1 MARKPG
7 KPKDRKRIA
16 KPKLAG
22 KTGGKIGRVVAE
34 PVIADESEV
43 ELDAGALD
51 ALLEQRKNPES
62 RAKERALNKVPHLK
76 SSPVGRGEEG
86 VDAGASDRDDESPIE
101 VSEFRPVESIDGDAT
116 AESAEPHDAD
126 ADKDADDDKD
136 ADADKKGG
144 ALVATDPLGRYLTE
158 IRRFPLLSREE
169 EAVIARRYVKD
180 KDPADAY
187 RLVTA
192 NLRLVV
198 KLAYEFARATKN
210 VLDLIQEGNV
220 GLMEAVKNF
229 DPEHGIRFPSYAVWW
244 VRAYIYRYLINN
256 WRLVKIGT
264 TQAQRKLFFN
274 LRKETERLE
283 REGFKPQPLLLAH
296 RMGVRESDVR
306 EMQERMG
313 QSEVSL
319 DQPTGSGDDND
330 TRLLDVI
337 PDAGNNPETETADRE
352 WRNFAH
358 DKVREFAD
366 TLTGKEREIF
376 DARLLAE
383 DPETLQVIGARF
395 GISRERVRQIETRL
409 KRRLKE
415 FIEASAPDVEGS
427 GPS

>member
-1 MARKPG
+1 MKRKPG
-7 KPKDRKRIA
+7 KPIQ
-16 KPKLAG
+16 
-22 KTGGKIGRVVAE
+22 
-34 PVIADESEV
+34 S
-43 ELDAGALD
+43 
-51 ALLEQRKNPES
+51 
-62 RAKERALNKVPHLK
+62 
-76 SSPVGRGEEG
+76 
-86 VDAGASDRDDESPIE
+86 AGASKAKASHRPKRRRDGVAIERPEDAADQLADDRGDESHASASRDEAPIE
-101 VSEFRPVESIDGDAT
+101 VTDFHPVET
-116 AESAEPHDAD
+116 AD
-126 ADKDADDDKD
+126 ADTDSVEPVVDGAAREGED
-136 ADADKKGG
+136 GG
-144 ALVATDPLGRYLTE
+144 ALVPVDTLNRYLSE
-158 IRRFPLLSREE
+158 IRRFPLLTREQ
-169 EAVIARRYVKD
+169 EAEIARRYVRE

-198 KLAYEFARATKN
+198 KIAYEFARATRN

-283 REGFKPQPLLLAH
+283 AQGFSPQPLLLAH
-296 RMGVRESDVR
+296 RMGVKESEVR

-319 DQPTGSGDDND
+319 DQPTGSSED

-337 PDAGNNPETETADRE
+337 PDAAHNPETELADRE
-352 WRNFAH
+352 WRDFARA
-358 DKVREFAD
+358 KVEEFEA
-366 TLTGKEREIF
+366 TLEGKEREIF
-376 DARLLAE
+376 KARLLAE
-383 DPETLQVIGARF
+383 DPETLQEIGAKF

-415 FIEASAPDVEGS
+415 FIEAKAPDVEDA

>member
-7 KPKDRKRIA
+7 KPTRPKRAA
-16 KPKLAG
+16 KRAG
-22 KTGGKIGRVVAE
+22 KTAVEKTVVNPRRKSAVAVPSANEDAVLEDIDSSLGRPFE
-34 PVIADESEV
+34 PSD
-43 ELDAGALD
+43 DA
-51 ALLEQRKNPES
+51 
-62 RAKERALNKVPHLK
+62 
-76 SSPVGRGEEG
+76 
-86 VDAGASDRDDESPIE
+86 PIE
-101 VSEFRPVESIDGDAT
+101 VSEFHPVESDQTDAPEDSEE
-116 AESAEPHDAD
+116 ASDSD
-126 ADKDADDDKD
+126 SDDE
-136 ADADKKGG
+136 ASSSKG
-144 ALVATDPLGRYLTE
+144 AVVAVDPLSRYLAE
-158 IRRFPLLSREE
+158 IRRFPLLTREE
-169 EAVIARRYVKD
+169 EAVIARRYVKEN
-180 KDPADAY
+180 DPQDAY

-198 KLAYEFARATKN
+198 KIAFEFARATRN
-210 VLDLIQEGNV
+210 ALDLIQEGNV

-229 DPEHGIRFPSYAVWW
+229 DPEHGVRFPSYAVWW

-256 WRLVKIGT
+256 SRLVKIGT

-296 RMGVRESDVR
+296 RMGVKESEVR

-319 DQPTGSGDDND
+319 DQPAGASEE

-337 PDAGNNPETETADRE
+337 PDAGHNPETETADRE
-352 WRNFAH
+352 WRDFARE
-358 DKVREFAD
+358 KVAQFAAK
-366 TLTGKEREIF
+366 LEGKELEIF
-376 DARLLAE
+376 NARLRAE
-383 DPETLQVIGARF
+383 DPETLQDIGVRF

-415 FIEASAPDVEGS
+415 FIEATAPDVDDA

>member
-7 KPKDRKRIA
+7 KPIVRKRIA
-16 KPKLAG
+16 KPKRTGKAG
-22 KTGGKIGRVVAE
+22 VAAVRERVAAE
-34 PVIADESEV
+34 PVVADETELEV
-43 ELDAGALD
+43 DSDAEATGDKDND
-51 ALLEQRKNPES
+51 A
-62 RAKERALNKVPHLK
+62 
-76 SSPVGRGEEG
+76 
-86 VDAGASDRDDESPIE
+86 PIE
-101 VSEFRPVESIDGDAT
+101 VSEFRPVASTEDEAAVELD
-116 AESAEPHDAD
+116 E
-126 ADKDADDDKD
+126 DKEADD
-136 ADADKKGG
+136 KKSG

-180 KDPADAY
+180 KDPEDAY

-319 DQPTGSGDDND
+319 DQPTGGGEDND

-337 PDAGNNPETETADRE
+337 PDAGHNPETETADRE
-352 WRNFAH
+352 WRDFAH
-358 DKVREFAD
+358 DKVEQFAA
-366 TLTGKEREIF
+366 TLEGKELEIF
-376 DARLLAE
+376 KARLLAE
-383 DPETLQVIGARF
+383 EPETLQVIGARF

-415 FIEASAPDVEGS
+415 FIEASAPDVEGR

>member
-7 KPKDRKRIA
+7 KPIRRKRTTKA
-16 KPKLAG
+16 KRAG
-22 KTGGKIGRVVAE
+22 NAGVEARRARAIAE
-34 PVIADESEV
+34 PIAAEESELDLVPEAGVSEEAADE
-43 ELDAGALD
+43 A
-51 ALLEQRKNPES
+51 
-62 RAKERALNKVPHLK
+62 
-76 SSPVGRGEEG
+76 
-86 VDAGASDRDDESPIE
+86 PIE
-101 VSEFRPVESIDGDAT
+101 VSEFHPIESPDDQAPLQSDQEPAEVEAG
-116 AESAEPHDAD
+116 SA
-126 ADKDADDDKD
+126 KD
-136 ADADKKGG
+136 GG
-144 ALVATDPLGRYLTE
+144 ALVAADPLGRYLAE
-158 IRRFPLLSREE
+158 IRRFPLLTREE
-169 EAVIARRYVKD
+169 EAVIARRYVKY
-180 KDPADAY
+180 KDPQDAY

-198 KLAYEFARATKN
+198 KLAYDFARATKN

-283 REGFKPQPLLLAH
+283 REGFTPQPLLLAH

-313 QSEVSL
+313 QSELSL
-319 DQPTGSGDDND
+319 DQPAGASDD

-337 PDAGNNPETETADRE
+337 PDAGHNPETETADRE
-352 WRNFAH
+352 WRDFAH
-358 DKVREFAD
+358 DKVEQFAA
-366 TLTGKEREIF
+366 TLAGKELEIF
-376 DARLLAE
+376 KARLLSE

-395 GISRERVRQIETRL
+395 GISRERVRQIETR
-409 KRRLKE
+409 
-415 FIEASAPDVEGS
+415 
-427 GPS
+427 

>member
-1 MARKPG
+1 VARKPG
-7 KPKDRKRIA
+7 KPSRSKRA
-16 KPKLAG
+16 TKSGGQPKSKPRHRRA
-22 KTGGKIGRVVAE
+22 VAE
-34 PVIADESEV
+34 PIPSE
-43 ELDAGALD
+43 E
-51 ALLEQRKNPES
+51 P
-62 RAKERALNKVPHLK
+62 ERA
-76 SSPVGRGEEG
+76 SDGESG
-86 VDAGASDRDDESPIE
+86 AVHNNQTTDDDAPIE
-101 VSEFRPVESIDGDAT
+101 VAEFRPLETAEAEPESES
-116 AESAEPHDAD
+116 ESAEPDEDAD
-126 ADKDADDDKD
+126 ATKDS
-136 ADADKKGG
+136 G
-144 ALVATDPLGRYLTE
+144 ALVPTDPLGRYLAE

-169 EAVIARRYVKD
+169 ESVIARRYVKF
-180 KDPADAY
+180 KDPEDAY

-283 REGFKPQPLLLAH
+283 REGFKPQPLLLAS
-296 RMGVRESDVR
+296 RLGVRESDVR

-319 DQPTGSGDDND
+319 DSPIGSGDTND
-330 TRLLDVI
+330 TRLVDVI
-337 PDAGNNPETETADRE
+337 PDSGGNPETETADRE
-352 WRNFAH
+352 WRDFAH
-358 DKVREFAD
+358 DKVDEFAK
-366 TLTGKEREIF
+366 TLEGKELEIF
-376 DARLLAE
+376 RARLLTE
-383 DPETLQVIGARF
+383 DPETLQEIGAKF

-415 FIEASAPDVEGS
+415 FIEESAPDIDRS
-427 GPS
+427 GPSS

>member
-1 MARKPG
+1 VARKPG
-7 KPKDRKRIA
+7 KPIRRKRTA
-16 KPKLAG
+16 KPDGKAAG
-22 KTGGKIGRVVAE
+22 GSRRARATPE
-34 PVIADESEV
+34 PIAPEESELD
-43 ELDAGALD
+43 LDAD
-51 ALLEQRKNPES
+51 A
-62 RAKERALNKVPHLK
+62 V
-76 SSPVGRGEEG
+76 
-86 VDAGASDRDDESPIE
+86 AGAADDAPIE
-101 VSEFRPVESIDGDAT
+101 VSEFHPVANADDSPAQSAD
-116 AESAEPHDAD
+116 SAEP
-126 ADKDADDDKD
+126 ADDDAENAAEAKRS
-136 ADADKKGG
+136 G
-144 ALVATDPLGRYLTE
+144 ALVTTDPLGRYLAE

-180 KDPADAY
+180 KDPEDAY

-229 DPEHGIRFPSYAVWW
+229 DPEHGVRFPSYAVWW

-256 WRLVKIGT
+256 WRLDKIGT

-319 DQPTGSGDDND
+319 DQPTGAGDDSD

-337 PDAGNNPETETADRE
+337 PDVGHNPETETADRE
-352 WRNFAH
+352 WRDFAH
-358 DKVREFAD
+358 DKVEQFAA
-366 TLTGKEREIF
+366 TLAGKELEIF
-376 DARLLAE
+376 KARLLSE
-383 DPETLQVIGARF
+383 DPETLQEIGTRF

>member
-7 KPKDRKRIA
+7 KPKSPKRTA
-16 KPKLAG
+16 KPKRAA
-22 KTGGKIGRVVAE
+22 KSSAKVRRARVVAE
-34 PVIADESEV
+34 PVVGEESEID
-43 ELDAGALD
+43 LDTEAAD
-51 ALLEQRKNPES
+51 AKD
-62 RAKERALNKVPHLK
+62 K
-76 SSPVGRGEEG
+76 S
-86 VDAGASDRDDESPIE
+86 APIE
-101 VSEFRPVESIDGDAT
+101 VSEFRPVESTDDEPAT
-116 AESAEPHDAD
+116 GAEPDAD
-126 ADKDADDDKD
+126 EDKAADR
-136 ADADKKGG
+136 G
-144 ALVATDPLGRYLTE
+144 ALVATDPLGRYLAE

-169 EAVIARRYVKD
+169 EAVIARRYVKN
-180 KDPADAY
+180 KDPEDAY

-264 TQAQRKLFFN
+264 TQGQRKLFFN

-296 RMGVRESDVR
+296 RMGVRESEGR

-313 QSEVSL
+313 PSEVSL
-319 DQPTGSGDDND
+319 DQPAGASEE

-337 PDAGNNPETETADRE
+337 PDAGHNPETETADRE
-352 WRNFAH
+352 WRDFARE
-358 DKVREFAD
+358 KVEQFAA
-366 TLTGKEREIF
+366 TLEGKELEIF
-376 DARLLAE
+376 NAR
-383 DPETLQVIGARF
+383 
-395 GISRERVRQIETRL
+395 
-409 KRRLKE
+409 
-415 FIEASAPDVEGS
+415 
-427 GPS
+427 

>member
-1 MARKPG
+1 M
-7 KPKDRKRIA
+7 
-16 KPKLAG
+16 
-22 KTGGKIGRVVAE
+22 T
-34 PVIADESEV
+34 
-43 ELDAGALD
+43 
-51 ALLEQRKNPES
+51 
-62 RAKERALNKVPHLK
+62 
-76 SSPVGRGEEG
+76 
-86 VDAGASDRDDESPIE
+86 PIE
-101 VSEFRPVESIDGDAT
+101 VSEFHPVESIDADAT

-126 ADKDADDDKD
+126 DDKDADD
-136 ADADKKGG
+136 DADKKGG

-319 DQPTGSGDDND
+319 DQPTGAATTTIRGCS
-330 TRLLDVI
+330 T
-337 PDAGNNPETETADRE
+337 
-352 WRNFAH
+352 
-358 DKVREFAD
+358 
-366 TLTGKEREIF
+366 
-376 DARLLAE
+376 
-383 DPETLQVIGARF
+383 
-395 GISRERVRQIETRL
+395 
-409 KRRLKE
+409 
-415 FIEASAPDVEGS
+415 
-427 GPS
+427 

>member
-1 MARKPG
+1 VARKPG
-7 KPKDRKRIA
+7 KPIPPKRTA
-16 KPKLAG
+16 KAKRAG
-22 KTGGKIGRVVAE
+22 KAGSATRRGRAAAE
-34 PVIADESEV
+34 PIIAEDPALD
-43 ELDAGALD
+43 LDADAIEGAEAAD
-51 ALLEQRKNPES
+51 A
-62 RAKERALNKVPHLK
+62 
-76 SSPVGRGEEG
+76 
-86 VDAGASDRDDESPIE
+86 DAPIE
-101 VSEFRPVESIDGDAT
+101 VSEFHPVASTDADAT
-116 AESAEPHDAD
+116 AESAEHDDAD
-126 ADKDADDDKD
+126 ADDD
-136 ADADKKGG
+136 DKKGG

-169 EAVIARRYVKD
+169 ETVIARRYVKD

-319 DQPTGSGDDND
+319 DQPTGGGEDND

-337 PDAGNNPETETADRE
+337 PDSGHNPETETADRE
-352 WRNFAH
+352 WRDFAH
-358 DKVREFAD
+358 DKVDEFSK
-366 TLTGKEREIF
+366 TLEGKELEIF
-376 DARLLAE
+376 KARLLAE

-415 FIEASAPDVEGS
+415 FIEASAPDA

>member
-7 KPKDRKRIA
+7 KPIPRKRNA
-16 KPKLAG
+16 KPDG
-22 KTGGKIGRVVAE
+22 KAADGSRHARANPEAVASE
-34 PVIADESEV
+34 ESELD
-43 ELDAGALD
+43 LDADAVSGAADD
-51 ALLEQRKNPES
+51 A
-62 RAKERALNKVPHLK
+62 
-76 SSPVGRGEEG
+76 
-86 VDAGASDRDDESPIE
+86 PIE
-101 VSEFRPVESIDGDAT
+101 VSEFHPVASADDEPAQSADSAAPADGDAEDA
-116 AESAEPHDAD
+116 AEAKRS
-126 ADKDADDDKD
+126 
-136 ADADKKGG
+136 G
-144 ALVATDPLGRYLTE
+144 ALVTTDPLGRYLAE

-180 KDPADAY
+180 KDPEDAY

-319 DQPTGSGDDND
+319 DQPTGAGDDSD

-337 PDAGNNPETETADRE
+337 PDVGHNPETETADRE
-352 WRNFAH
+352 WRDFAH
-358 DKVREFAD
+358 DKVEQFAA
-366 TLTGKEREIF
+366 TLAGKELEIF
-376 DARLLAE
+376 KARLLSE
-383 DPETLQVIGARF
+383 DPETLQEIGTRF

>member
-7 KPKDRKRIA
+7 KPIRRKRTTKAKSDSIA
-16 KPKLAG
+16 AG
-22 KTGGKIGRVVAE
+22 EARRRRAIAE
-34 PVIADESEV
+34 PIAPEESELD
-43 ELDAGALD
+43 LDAGAVAD
-51 ALLEQRKNPES
+51 A
-62 RAKERALNKVPHLK
+62 A
-76 SSPVGRGEEG
+76 
-86 VDAGASDRDDESPIE
+86 DETAPIE
-101 VSEFRPVESIDGDAT
+101 VSEFHPVAGAGDQAGAHPVEPSELEAGA
-116 AESAEPHDAD
+116 A
-126 ADKDADDDKD
+126 KDR
-136 ADADKKGG
+136 G
-144 ALVATDPLGRYLTE
+144 ALVATDPLGRYLAE
-158 IRRFPLLSREE
+158 IRRFPLLTREQ
-169 EAVIARRYVKD
+169 EAVIARRYIKD
-180 KDPADAY
+180 KDPQDAY
-187 RLVTA
+187 LLVTG

-274 LRKETERLE
+274 LRKETDRLE

-313 QSEVSL
+313 HSELSL
-319 DQPTGSGDDND
+319 DQPAGAGADDD
-330 TRLLDVI
+330 TRLGDVI
-337 PDAGNNPETETADRE
+337 PDAGHNPETETADRE
-352 WRNFAH
+352 WRDFAH
-358 DKVREFAD
+358 DKVEQFAA
-366 TLTGKEREIF
+366 TLAGKELEIF
-376 DARLLAE
+376 KARLLSE
-383 DPETLQVIGARF
+383 DPETLQEIGTRF

-415 FIEASAPDVEGS
+415 FIEASAPDVEDA